1 MYWALHKQHQ
11 MALGGF
17 WRMVLVTL
25 SEFLDRTYRPKIK
38 LH

>member
-1 MYWALHKQHQ
+1 

-25 SEFLDRTYRPKIK
+25 SEFLDRTYRPRIK